1 MTFSSIYSYLN
12 ILHPVFSNALFR
24 LCEDRA
30 EASSAPRDL
39 LLGSCR
45 GGGVVHRDESLDKRS
60 CDLRLLR
67 KANW

>member
-12 ILHPVFSNALFR
+12 ILHSMFSNALFR

-30 EASSAPRDL
+30 EASSIPKDL

-45 GGGVVHRDESLDKRS
+45 GWGVVHRNKNVDRREL
-60 CDLRLLR
+60 
-67 KANW
+67 